1 MKKEGVS
8 VQQFNEKDFEQAF
21 EEESDKI
28 NAELDKEVLFA
39 LIGDVNTG
47 KSSTI
52 NQLIGDE
59 VAPVGARPGETVTIE
74 RYTYRDKIIFV
85 DTPGLDDIEAKN
97 SEETLK
103 FYKQADVVLFFLNAA
118 GTVLSEGELRSFEIV
133 KKENKDIIFV
143 LNKIDAADDIPHL
156 VQYIKDHT
164 GKFKVVPISSRTG
177 ENIDKLRNEILN
189 ILEKKHKEI
198 QFARLIKEKSSTA
211 NKWILGASGSAAA
224 VGAAPIPG
232 SDFVPLTG
240 IQVGMMIR
248 LATLYE
254 KPLSKAKAKELI
266 LATITG
272 NIGQTLFRQVI
283 KFVPGAGSVAG
294 GSIAAG
300 MTLALGYA
308 VKYAYEN
315 DIDLDPKT
323 LQSLYD
329 YFKEFKE
336 NRNQKKSKE
345 NNEQSS

>member
-1 MKKEGVS
+1 MIHL
-8 VQQFNEKDFEQAF
+8 QQFNDEDFNQAF
-21 EEESDKI
+21 EQESDKV
-28 NAELDKEVLFA
+28 NDELDKEILFA

-52 NQLIGDE
+52 NQIIGDE
-59 VAPVGARPGETVTIE
+59 VAQVGARPGETITID
-74 RYTYRDKIIFV
+74 RYLYRDKIIFV
-85 DTPGLDDIEAKN
+85 DTPGLDDIHAEN

-103 FYKQADVVLFFLNAA
+103 FYKEADVVLFFLNAA

-133 KKENKDIIFV
+133 KKANKDIIFV
-143 LNKIDAADDIPHL
+143 LNKIDAADDIPEL
-156 VQYIKDHT
+156 ISYVKEHT
-164 GKFKVVPISSRTG
+164 GSRFKVVPISSRTG
-177 ENIDKLRNEILN
+177 ENIDKLRNEILD
-189 ILEKKHKEI
+189 ILRKKHKEI

-211 NKWILGASGSAAA
+211 NKWILTAAGSATA

-240 IQVGMMIR
+240 IQVGLMVR

-272 NIGQTLFRQVI
+272 NIGKTLFRQVV

-294 GSIAAG
+294 GSIAGG

-308 VKYAYEN
+308 IKYAYEN
-315 DIDLDPKT
+315 DIELDAKA
-323 LQSLYD
+323 LQSLYTF
-329 YFKEFKE
+329 FKDKKE
-336 NRNQKKSKE
+336 QTGADTRNTSQG
-345 NNEQSS
+345 Q